1 MSPKLLRP
9 LAAVAVVAAAGV
21 AWWQL
26 SAPEAPAVAASS
38 VPPATNPAAAEASA
52 IALRNN
58 SHALD
63 PLLTPDLLRIFEQML
78 NDSQARDKEGLMAE
92 MRAKIDKHLPPEWR
106 VRGLG
111 LLERYID
118 YRNALE
124 ALPAASIGDPA
135 GLRRILDARAGI
147 RARYFAPEEV
157 EGLFGAE
164 EKFDRFSVE
173 KLEIERNKDLTPE
186 QKREALAQ
194 TEKNWLT
201 PEQTGRPG
209 CHHGATRRRR
219 ADRGAGSTRCEPP
232 GALCRALPAVRP
244 RGSAAAGHARPAGAR
259 LAKPPLALCRSRRGH
274 AGAVAGPALHAAGG
288 AAASGRAGSPRRQR
302 QEEGALYAVTTV
314 LFAAAEAGRPNTRS
328 KAQLKTKV

>member
-9 LAAVAVVAAAGV
+9 LAAVAVVVAAGV

-26 SAPEAPAVAASS
+26 GAPEAPAVAASS
-38 VPPATNPAAAEASA
+38 VPSATNPAAAEASA
-52 IALRNN
+52 VAARNN
-58 SHALD
+58 SHAPD
-63 PLLTPDLLRIFEQML
+63 PLLTPNLLRIFEQML

-92 MRAKIDKHLPPEWR
+92 MRARIDKYLPPEWR
-106 VRGLG
+106 VRGLA

-157 EGLFGAE
+157 EGLFGAD

-201 PEQTGRPG
+201 PEQLADRTATTAQLGVAEQTAALDARGASPQERFAERSQQYG
-209 CHHGATRRRR
+209 YEAAQRLATLDQQEQDWQSRLSRYAAADEATR
-219 ADRGAGSTRCEPP
+219 
-232 GALCRALPAVRP
+232 
-244 RGSAAAGHARPAGAR
+244 
-259 LAKPPLALCRSRRGH
+259 
-274 AGAVAGPALHAAGG
+274 
-288 AAASGRAGSPRRQR
+288 
-302 QEEGALYAVTTV
+302 
-314 LFAAAEAGRPNTRS
+314 
-328 KAQLKTKV
+328 AQLQAQLFTQQEALRLQAALEVRAANDKKKAPSTP

>member
-9 LAAVAVVAAAGV
+9 LAAVAVVVAAGV

-26 SAPEAPAVAASS
+26 SEPEAPAVAASS
-38 VPPATNPAAAEASA
+38 VPQATNPAAAEASA

-58 SHALD
+58 SHAPD

-92 MRAKIDKHLPPEWR
+92 MRAKIDKYLPPEWR

-201 PEQTGRPG
+201 PEQLADRAATTAQLGVAEQTAALEARGASPQERFAERSQQYG
-209 CHHGATRRRR
+209 YEAAQRLATLDRQEQDWQSRLSHYAAADEATR
-219 ADRGAGSTRCEPP
+219 
-232 GALCRALPAVRP
+232 
-244 RGSAAAGHARPAGAR
+244 
-259 LAKPPLALCRSRRGH
+259 
-274 AGAVAGPALHAAGG
+274 
-288 AAASGRAGSPRRQR
+288 
-302 QEEGALYAVTTV
+302 
-314 LFAAAEAGRPNTRS
+314 
-328 KAQLKTKV
+328 AQLQAQLFTPQEALRLQAALEVRAANDRKKAPSTP

>member
-9 LAAVAVVAAAGV
+9 LAAVAVVVAAGV

-26 SAPEAPAVAASS
+26 SEPETPAVAASS

-58 SHALD
+58 SHAPD

-92 MRAKIDKHLPPEWR
+92 MRAKIDKYLPPEWR

-201 PEQTGRPG
+201 PEQLADRAATTAQLGVAEQTAALEARGASPQERFAERSQQYG
-209 CHHGATRRRR
+209 YEAAQRLATLDQQEQDWQSRLSRYAAADEATR
-219 ADRGAGSTRCEPP
+219 
-232 GALCRALPAVRP
+232 
-244 RGSAAAGHARPAGAR
+244 
-259 LAKPPLALCRSRRGH
+259 
-274 AGAVAGPALHAAGG
+274 
-288 AAASGRAGSPRRQR
+288 
-302 QEEGALYAVTTV
+302 
-314 LFAAAEAGRPNTRS
+314 
-328 KAQLKTKV
+328 AQLQAQLFTPQEALRLQAALEVRAANDKKKAPSTP